1 MRRMMTWAVALSVL
15 GGCASQPLPVE
26 TAQAMPSAYGLAAG
40 DKVRLTTFGFEE
52 FSGEFMVAADHSLA
66 IPMLGAVPV
75 RGVTPDQLERNLERS
90 LTDKG
95 LIRNPRVS
103 VEVTKYR
110 PYYIAGEVQR
120 PGKYDFASGLTVMQA
135 VADAGSFTYRAKKT
149 MVFIKREGALQEVA
163 VPVTA
168 AAPVMPG
175 DTIRVVE
182 RYF

>member
-1 MRRMMTWAVALSVL
+1 MRTMMIMAALAAL
-15 GGCASQPLPVE
+15 AGCASQPLPVE

-52 FSGEFMVAADHSLA
+52 FSGEFMVAADNSLA
-66 IPMLGAVPV
+66 VPMLGAVPV
-75 RGVTPDQLERNLERS
+75 RGVTPDQLERNLEKTLADRQ
-90 LTDKG
+90 

-110 PYYIAGEVQR
+110 PYYIAGEVNR

-135 VADAGSFTYRAKKT
+135 VADAGSFTYRAKKS

>member
-1 MRRMMTWAVALSVL
+1 MRNTTMMAAVLAML

-26 TAQAMPSAYGLAAG
+26 TAQVASGGYGLGAG
-40 DKVRLTTFGFEE
+40 DKVRLTTFGFDE
-52 FSGEFMVAADHSLA
+52 FSGEFMVSADNSLA
-66 IPMLGAVPV
+66 VPMLGAVPV
-75 RGVTPDQLERNLERS
+75 HGVTPEQLERNLERS
-90 LTDKG
+90 LADKG

-110 PYYIAGEVQR
+110 PYYIAGEVNR

-135 VADAGSFTYRAKKT
+135 VADAGSFTYRAKKK
-149 MVFIKREGALQEVA
+149 MVFIKREGAMQEVA
-163 VPVTA
+163 VLVTA